1 MLTFVQRVLCQC
13 EVVFIMATCFETGET
28 MTAIERRNPENAQLR
43 EKINHIQV
51 VSEQLQALVQ
61 LVQVQT
67 VAWARE
73 GKVADLPSAELA
85 NSLSISFLQQRSA
98 LAQIQEGIKGAS
110 MRLSM
115 PVAATLISDE
125 ELAALMK

>member
-1 MLTFVQRVLCQC
+1 
-13 EVVFIMATCFETGET
+13 
-28 MTAIERRNPENAQLR
+28 MTATERRHPENAQLR

-51 VSEQLQALVQ
+51 VSDQLQALVQ
-61 LVQVQT
+61 QVQAQT

-73 GKVADLPSAELA
+73 GKVVDLPSADLA
-85 NSLSISFLQQRSA
+85 NSLSTSFLQQRAA
-98 LAQIQEGIKGAS
+98 LAQIQEGIKGVSA
-110 MRLSM
+110 RLSM

>member
-1 MLTFVQRVLCQC
+1 
-13 EVVFIMATCFETGET
+13 MATCFETGET

-110 MRLSM
+110 MRLSI